1 MSHGRALPIVAI
13 DGPAGAG
20 KSTIAR
26 KLAEALGYL
35 LVDTGAMY
43 RAVALAAQR
52 RSIAWEDGPAV
63 GALARELA
71 DGGHIVLARGDDG
84 DVRVVLEEEDVTR
97 EVRTPELGRGAS
109 IVSVHPAVRE
119 VLVDLQR
126 RAGQGGGVVLEG
138 RDIGT
143 VVFPDADVK
152 FFLTAAPAVR
162 AQRRFEELMARGSP
176 TTLEATLAEVIARD
190 EQDMSRAT
198 SPLRKAED
206 AHEVDSSTR
215 EPDEIVAAMLDLVRR
230 TRGVGS

>member
-1 MSHGRALPIVAI
+1 MSEGRVRPIVAI

-26 KLAEALGYL
+26 RLAEALGYL

-52 RSIAWEDGPAV
+52 RDIAWDDAPRV
-63 GALARELA
+63 GALASQLSA
-71 DGGHIVLARGDDG
+71 DGAIVLALGEDG
-84 DVRVVLEEEDVTR
+84 DVRVMLSGEDVTS

-109 IVSVHPAVRE
+109 VVSVHPAVRE
-119 VLVDLQR
+119 VLVELQR
-126 RAGQGGGVVLEG
+126 RAGRGGGVVLEG

-152 FFLTAAPAVR
+152 FFLTADPAVR

-176 TTLEATLAEVIARD
+176 TTLEDTLAEVLARD
-190 EQDMSRAT
+190 EQDMNRET
-198 SPLRKAED
+198 SPLRKADD
-206 AHEVDSSTR
+206 ALVVDSSTR
-215 EPDEIVAAMLDLVRR
+215 DPDEIVAAMLEVVRR
-230 TRGVGS
+230 SSAAGA